1 METESS
7 GLSIKAWAEEDRPRE
22 KLLLKGRHALS
33 DAELLAILIRSGSRG
48 ESAVQ
53 LCQRILG
60 QVGNDLNELGRL
72 SVEQLIKVKGIGKAK
87 AIAIVAALELG
98 RRRQSVEVKSR
109 AIITGSKDIFEYMA
123 PQLIDLDHEEFHVMF
138 LNRSNRVIK
147 TEAISSGGMAGTIAD
162 PRMIFRRA
170 LELKAIYIA
179 VCHNHP
185 SGNVKPSPSDLR
197 LTRSLSEVGKMMDI
211 TLLDHVIIGGSE
223 YYSFADE
230 GKLT

>member
-211 TLLDHVIIGGSE
+211 TLLDHVIIGSSG

-230 GKLT
+230 GRMT